1 MSTAADKYRAHLA
14 RDEPYAMTAD
24 ATSRTCFLQSLDNP
38 LYDERVY
45 NSGSNRLRAI
55 EAASSCDPQHS
66 PLPYLV
72 DDDGLPCLELL
83 LSDAFAAPG
92 CFAAASARSPA
103 SPTTTTI
110 RGSKKKKKAATA
122 LSKKRKDGMT
132 LPKKRKGATKRRAT
146 SFKSDR
152 ATKSARREDGAR
164 AAAKKQKRPV
174 RCVEART
181 SNRDKDD
188 DTRNNN
194 DNSADN
200 STNRDA
206 SLFAGAAMEPAA
218 AYTWAPP
225 PPRDH
230 TEDGQRNASA
240 YAAMLARPM
249 LARVLPRAAMTLP
262 VTWYQPPCPSSSQH
276 SPPPVRLY
284 RRSAAAAALASLCH
298 AMRINVAV
306 DAPLDRAI
314 GAVLS
319 IPHALADSR
328 RPHDPEAVTRVGWVA
343 LMGNHDRSS
352 LAKDITPLWAG
363 RAASLTSSGLD
374 IVAPTHTTD
383 DVTPEQRA
391 LRVLSSEAHMP
402 WFAARVRAVAH
413 ETLMGTPSLLGCG
426 LFDVLPVDTF
436 LVLDLDVH
444 GAARPYDIY
453 VVPRVDLLTSRLAPG

>member
-146 SFKSDR
+146 SLKSDR
-152 ATKSARREDGAR
+152 ATKSARREDRAC
-164 AAAKKQKRPV
+164 AAATKQKRPV
-174 RCVEART
+174 RCAETRT

-188 DTRNNN
+188 ETKN
-194 DNSADN
+194 DDDDR
-200 STNRDA
+200 TNRNA
-206 SLFAGAAMEPAA
+206 SLFADAVMEPTAANTGAA
-218 AYTWAPP
+218 PP
-225 PPRDH
+225 STGH
-230 TEDGQRNASA
+230 TEDGRCDAGSP
-240 YAAMLARPM
+240 YATMLARPR

-328 RPHDPEAVTRVGWVA
+328 RPHDPDAVTRVGWVA

-436 LVLDLDVH
+436 LVLDLDTRGV
-444 GAARPYDIY
+444 ARPYDIY
-453 VVPRVDLLTSRLAPG
+453 VVPRVDLLASRLAPG